1 MGLLKKLGSLVRR
14 RKDRPGPG
22 REDVVNEDGR
32 TPRRVERDVEGH
44 GAIKAPSIN
53 AMHLPRKAFHI
64 VLGCTFA
71 YILNGLNEEGRQTF
85 ALIFYALGF
94 GGIFGETLRINTR
107 VFNQFFF
114 ALFGAFMR
122 EHELKSRFSG
132 MVFYLLGVAAAASM
146 GRLPGVIGIL
156 MLALGD
162 PAAGATGI
170 ASQRMLEGSGLLPML
185 TLRNGKTLL
194 GSLGCFVTCSIT
206 LIRILSIAQPDPPSP
221 GIPRILAVSTG
232 VALTT
237 CVAEAIIP
245 TPPLALP
252 FAWFPLGL
260 DDNLLLPLIGAASA
274 ALLLN
279 LTGIGSP
286 RLRQHLVF

>member
-1 MGLLKKLGSLVRR
+1 MKRLGGLIR
-14 RKDRPGPG
+14 RKERPQDDGN
-22 REDVVNEDGR
+22 DVKDGDGQD
-32 TPRRVERDVEGH
+32 PRRVEQGADGH
-44 GAIKAPSIN
+44 GTLKAPSIN

-64 VLGCTFA
+64 VLGCMFA
-71 YILNGLNEEGRQTF
+71 HILNGLDEEGRRTF
-85 ALIFYALGF
+85 AMVFYALGF

-107 VFNQFFF
+107 VFNHFFF
-114 ALFGAFMR
+114 TLFGAFMR

-132 MVFYLLGVAAAASM
+132 MVFYLLGVAGAASM

-156 MLALGD
+156 MLAVGD

-185 TLRNGKTLL
+185 TLRNGKTLF
-194 GSLGCFVTCSIT
+194 GSLGCLVACASTV
-206 LIRILSIAQPDPPSP
+206 LRILSIAQPLPPIHGLS
-221 GIPRILAVSTG
+221 RILTVSIG

-260 DDNLLLPLIGAASA
+260 DDNLLLPLISAASA
-274 ALLLN
+274 ALLLD
-279 LTGIGSP
+279 LTGMGAP
-286 RLRQHLVF
+286 KLRPHLIF

>member
-1 MGLLKKLGSLVRR
+1 MKKLGSLVRR
-14 RKDRPGPG
+14 RKDRRSPGG
-22 REDVVNEDGR
+22 EDVVNEDGQ

-132 MVFYLLGVAAAASM
+132 MVFYLLGVAGAASM

-206 LIRILSIAQPDPPSP
+206 VIRILSIAQPDPPSP

-237 CVAEAIIP
+237 CLAEAIIP

-286 RLRQHLVF
+286 RLRQHLIF